1 MLLMLRLRPRP
12 CHLYLNFNPKHCRT
26 IFNASAKRRV
36 VKQLTLRASPSQT
49 LKVVSD
55 VGKYAEFLPFCT
67 SSTVDDMANGHGAD
81 TFAADLVFEWGSFK
95 ETIRHQ
101 VSVDTTSAPTSV
113 ISRAQSSRVA
123 KEVIYSW
130 TFTEIESNGGTKV
143 DVELSVE
150 FNSLVHAAIFD
161 LQIEQMSSMMM

>member
-1 MLLMLRLRPRP
+1 MSLLMLRLRP

-67 SSTVDDMANGHGAD
+67 SSTVDDMANGNGAD

-123 KEVIYSW
+123 KSVIYAW
-130 TFTEIESNGGTKV
+130 NFTEIESNGGTKV